1 MAEMADSGDDLPTA
15 LPRVLLRIAADFA
28 PSSLNAMFLTPEALY
43 VVNCHDAS
51 LRPVLPP
58 TEGRSVDQMVEATEE
73 EAPYYDLRYRR
84 TGSSVV
90 VASSGFAQPEGGGWR
105 RMDNNTLLVVDRATL
120 DVTEIPLEVR
130 IGRSA
135 AAESAGADLR

>member
-1 MAEMADSGDDLPTA
+1 
-15 LPRVLLRIAADFA
+15 
-28 PSSLNAMFLTPEALY
+28 
-43 VVNCHDAS
+43 VNCHDAS

-58 TEGRSVDQMVEATEE
+58 PEAQSVDEMVEAAEE

-84 TGSSVV
+84 TGSAVV

-105 RMDNNTLLVVDRATL
+105 RMENDSLLVVDRTTLEVTELPL
-120 DVTEIPLEVR
+120 DVH
-130 IGRSA
+130 IGSSA